1 MLELGEDA
9 PARAESTCDHQD
21 FAPKGATGNSGWRG
35 YTDFAPTELS
45 GRRVKPEPSTST
57 LRPKLDSKTKPGPR

>member
-21 FAPKGATGNSGWRG
+21 FAPKELPGIPAGAAIQILILRSSPAGVSNPNHQHQHSGQN
-35 YTDFAPTELS
+35 
-45 GRRVKPEPSTST
+45 
-57 LRPKLDSKTKPGPR
+57 

>member
-21 FAPKGATGNSGWRG
+21 FAPKK
-35 YTDFAPTELS
+35 LS
-45 GRRVKPEPSTST
+45 GIPAGAAIQILLLRSSPALRVKPEPPTST
-57 LRPKLDSKTKPGPR
+57 LRPKLDCKTKPGPR